1 MCCDQIFINEHNNQY
16 QVNLLIVD
24 KKLTYMIF
32 RKTIEDDGF
41 KTFYVSSKR
50 FDTEKE
56 AYTDA
61 QEVIRNDYKKE
72 TE

>member
-1 MCCDQIFINEHNNQY
+1 MCCDSIFINEHNNQY
-16 QVNLLIVD
+16 QVNLLDING
-24 KKLTYMIF
+24 KKTYMIF
-32 RKTIEDDGF
+32 RKRPEDEGF
-41 KTFYVSSKR
+41 KTFFVPVNR

-72 TE
+72 

>member
-1 MCCDQIFINEHNNQY
+1 MCWDSIFINEHGNEY
-16 QVNLLIVD
+16 QVNLLD
-24 KKLTYMIF
+24 LNGKKVYMIF
-32 RKTIEDDGF
+32 RKTPNESEF
-41 KTFYVSSKR
+41 KTFYITESQ

-72 TE
+72 